1 MLTPII
7 KQGDEHIYILLEIGI
22 INWISVRYVDI
33 LRFVWMLIGS
43 EIMSLNYAASGKGPL
58 CSGASQFAAGYAAAQ
73 LSSDKRLSCTAS
85 DDALSILRAHYKMQ
99 INLLF
104 TLTHVDTKERDFTL
118 TPKNGI
124 LR

>member
-1 MLTPII
+1 M
-7 KQGDEHIYILLEIGI
+7 
-22 INWISVRYVDI
+22 DI

-43 EIMSLNYAASGKGPL
+43 EIVSRNYAASGKGPL

-73 LSSDKRLSCTAS
+73 LSIDKRMSCTAS

-104 TLTHVDTKERDFTL
+104 TLTLKPAIKKGTGLYVTRLVVSSGIVIVNDFADRGVIDTQHF
-118 TPKNGI
+118 
-124 LR
+124 LRQIVVGQ